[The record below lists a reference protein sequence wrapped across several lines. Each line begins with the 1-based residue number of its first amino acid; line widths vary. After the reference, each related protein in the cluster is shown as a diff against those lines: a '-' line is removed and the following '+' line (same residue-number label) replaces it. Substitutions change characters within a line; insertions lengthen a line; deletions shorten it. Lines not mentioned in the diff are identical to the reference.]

1 MDGQKNGQKRRNG
14 RKNGQTNRRNF
25 TNFERNLA
33 MMVIYLPVKFEFDW
47 SNRFKV
53 RVRKRKCGQ
62 TDGWTDKRTKNGQ
75 TNTRNFTNFERN
87 LAMMVIYLPVK
98 FEFDWSNRFKVR
110 VRKRGQTDG
119 WTDKRT
125 KNGQMNTRN
134 FTNFERNLA
143 MMVIYLPVKFE
154 FDWSNRFKVRVRKR
168 KCGQT
173 DGWTDKRTKNGQ
185 TNTRN
190 FTNFERNL
198 AMMVIYLPVKFEF
211 DWSNRFKVRV
221 RKRKCGQTDGWTD
234 KRTKNGQMNTRN
246 FTNFERNLAMMVIYL
261 PVKFEFDWS
270 NRFKVR
276 VRKRKMWTDTRT
288 DGQTDR
294 RTDGRRTHQSN
305 RRVGY
310 TQPA

>member
-1 MDGQKNGQKRRNG
+1 
-14 RKNGQTNRRNF
+14 
-25 TNFERNLA
+25 
-33 MMVIYLPVKFEFDW
+33 
-47 SNRFKV
+47 
-53 RVRKRKCGQ
+53 
-62 TDGWTDKRTKNGQ
+62 
-75 TNTRNFTNFERN
+75 
-87 LAMMVIYLPVK
+87 
-98 FEFDWSNRFKVR
+98 
-110 VRKRGQTDG
+110 
-119 WTDKRT
+119 
-125 KNGQMNTRN
+125 
-134 FTNFERNLA
+134 

-234 KRTKNGQMNTRN
+234 KRTKNGQTNTRNFTNFERNLAMMVIYLPVKFEFDWSNRFKVEDKRTKNGQTNTRN

-276 VRKRKMWTDTRT
+276 VRKRKMWTD
-288 DGQTDR
+288 R
-294 RTDGRRTHQSN
+294 RTSDTSI
-305 RRVGY
+305 
-310 TQPA
+310 

>member
-1 MDGQKNGQKRRNG
+1 MMVMYVPVKFELDWSNRFRVRVRKQKCGRTDGQKNGQKRRNG

-98 FEFDWSNRFKVR
+98 S
-110 VRKRGQTDG
+110 
-119 WTDKRT
+119 
-125 KNGQMNTRN
+125 
-134 FTNFERNLA
+134 
-143 MMVIYLPVKFE
+143 
-154 FDWSNRFKVRVRKR
+154 
-168 KCGQT
+168 
-173 DGWTDKRTKNGQ
+173 
-185 TNTRN
+185 
-190 FTNFERNL
+190 
-198 AMMVIYLPVKFEF
+198 
-211 DWSNRFKVRV
+211 
-221 RKRKCGQTDGWTD
+221 
-234 KRTKNGQMNTRN
+234 
-246 FTNFERNLAMMVIYL
+246 
-261 PVKFEFDWS
+261 EFDWS

-276 VRKRKMWTDTRT
+276 VRKRKMWTD
-288 DGQTDR
+288 
-294 RTDGRRTHQSN
+294 RRTHQSN

>member
-1 MDGQKNGQKRRNG
+1 MMVMYVPVKFELDWSNRFRVTVRKQKCGRTDGQKNGQKRRNG

-75 TNTRNFTNFERN
+75 TNTRN
-87 LAMMVIYLPVK
+87 L
-98 FEFDWSNRFKVR
+98 
-110 VRKRGQTDG
+110 
-119 WTDKRT
+119 
-125 KNGQMNTRN
+125 
-134 FTNFERNLA
+134 
-143 MMVIYLPVKFE
+143 
-154 FDWSNRFKVRVRKR
+154 
-168 KCGQT
+168 
-173 DGWTDKRTKNGQ
+173 
-185 TNTRN
+185 
-190 FTNFERNL
+190 
-198 AMMVIYLPVKFEF
+198 
-211 DWSNRFKVRV
+211 
-221 RKRKCGQTDGWTD
+221 
-234 KRTKNGQMNTRN
+234 
-246 FTNFERNLAMMVIYL
+246 TNFERNLAMMVIYL

-276 VRKRKMWTDTRT
+276 VRKRKMWTD
-288 DGQTDR
+288 R
-294 RTDGRRTHQSN
+294 RTDRRRTHQSN

>member
-1 MDGQKNGQKRRNG
+1 
-14 RKNGQTNRRNF
+14 
-25 TNFERNLA
+25 

-53 RVRKRKCGQ
+53 RVRKQKCGQ

-98 FEFDWSNRFKVR
+98 FEFDWSNRF
-110 VRKRGQTDG
+110 Q
-119 WTDKRT
+119 
-125 KNGQMNTRN
+125 
-134 FTNFERNLA
+134 
-143 MMVIYLPVKFE
+143 
-154 FDWSNRFKVRVRKR
+154 VRVRKR

-221 RKRKCGQTDGWTD
+221 RKRK
-234 KRTKNGQMNTRN
+234 
-246 FTNFERNLAMMVIYL
+246 
-261 PVKFEFDWS
+261 
-270 NRFKVR
+270 
-276 VRKRKMWTDTRT
+276 MW
-288 DGQTDR
+288 TDR
-294 RTDGRRTHQSN
+294 RTDRQTDVGHINLIGGLVTRNPPKNHDLGNGSNNNILELNQLYFSHTCHLMPLTIWARRPKNINIFSQ
-305 RRVGY
+305 RVQNKPYILGQ
-310 TQPA
+310 TDWLLRHLFV